1 MIDTNG
7 AVCASALDGPGRLVA
22 RQRKSCQFEPAAS
35 VLTTPLCAF
44 VRGHMRGQVTGAVN
58 HRIMRAL
65 YMEVRLWRTGIG
77 LGCTKSLFG
86 AIAWQSALT
95 TQECLV

>member
-1 MIDTNG
+1 MIDTVG
-7 AVCASALDGPGRLVA
+7 ALCSSALGGPGRVVA
-22 RQRKSCQFEPAAS
+22 YPWKSCQFEPAARL
-35 VLTTPLCAF
+35 LTTLFCGF
-44 VRGHMRGQVTGAVN
+44 MRGQVTGAVN

-86 AIAWQSALT
+86 AIVWQSALT

>member
-1 MIDTNG
+1 MIDTVG
-7 AVCASALDGPGRLVA
+7 AVYPSALDGPGRVVA
-22 RQRKSCQFEPAAS
+22 YQRKSCQFEPAAS

-44 VRGHMRGQVTGAVN
+44 MRGEVTGAAN

-77 LGCTKSLFG
+77 LGCTKSLSD
-86 AIAWQSALT
+86 AIDWQSALT

>member
-7 AVCASALDGPGRLVA
+7 AVCSSALDGPGRLVA
-22 RQRKSCQFEPAAS
+22 HQRKSCQFEPVAS
-35 VLTTPLCAF
+35 VLTTPLCTF
-44 VRGHMRGQVTGAVN
+44 VRGQVTGAVN

>member
-1 MIDTNG
+1 MIDTHG
-7 AVCASALDGPGRLVA
+7 AVCSGALDGPGRVVA
-22 RQRKSCQFEPAAS
+22 HQRKSCQFEPVAS
-35 VLTTPLCAF
+35 VLTTPLCTF
-44 VRGHMRGQVTGAVN
+44 VRGQVTGAVN

-86 AIAWQSALT
+86 AIAWLSALT

>member
-1 MIDTNG
+1 MFDTNG
-7 AVCASALDGPGRLVA
+7 AVCSSALDGPGRVVA
-22 RQRKSCQFEPAAS
+22 HQRKSCQFEPVAS
-35 VLTTPLCAF
+35 VLTTPLCTF
-44 VRGHMRGQVTGAVN
+44 VRGQVTGAVN

-86 AIAWQSALT
+86 AIAWQSTLT

>member
-1 MIDTNG
+1 MIDTVG
-7 AVCASALDGPGRLVA
+7 AVYSSALDGPGRVVA
-22 RQRKSCQFEPAAS
+22 RQRKSCQFEPAGS

-44 VRGHMRGQVTGAVN
+44 MRGEVTGAVN

-77 LGCTKSLFG
+77 LGCTKSLSG
-86 AIAWQSALT
+86 AIDWQSALT

>member
-7 AVCASALDGPGRLVA
+7 AVCSSALDGPGRVVA
-22 RQRKSCQFEPAAS
+22 HQRKSCQFELVAS
-35 VLTTPLCAF
+35 VLTTPLCTF
-44 VRGHMRGQVTGAVN
+44 VRGQVTGAVN

>member
-7 AVCASALDGPGRLVA
+7 AVCSGALDGPGRVVA
-22 RQRKSCQFEPAAS
+22 HQRKSCQFEPVAS
-35 VLTTPLCAF
+35 VLTTPLCTF
-44 VRGHMRGQVTGAVN
+44 VRGQVTGAVN

-86 AIAWQSALT
+86 AIAWLSALT

>member
-1 MIDTNG
+1 MIDTVG
-7 AVCASALDGPGRLVA
+7 AVYSSALDRPGRVVA
-22 RQRKSCQFEPAAS
+22 RQRKSCQFEPVAS
-35 VLTTPLCAF
+35 VLTTPLCTF
-44 VRGHMRGQVTGAVN
+44 VRGQVTGAVN

>member
-1 MIDTNG
+1 MIDTVG
-7 AVCASALDGPGRLVA
+7 AVCSSALDGPGRVVA

-35 VLTTPLCAF
+35 VLTTPLCTF
-44 VRGHMRGQVTGAVN
+44 VRGQVTGAVN

>member
-1 MIDTNG
+1 MIYTNG
-7 AVCASALDGPGRLVA
+7 AVCSSALDGPGRVVA
-22 RQRKSCQFEPAAS
+22 HQRKSCQFEPVAS
-35 VLTTPLCAF
+35 VLTTPLCTF
-44 VRGHMRGQVTGAVN
+44 VRGQVTGAVN

>member
-7 AVCASALDGPGRLVA
+7 AVCSSALDGPGRVVA
-22 RQRKSCQFEPAAS
+22 HQRKSCQFEPVAS
-35 VLTTPLCAF
+35 VLTTPLCTF
-44 VRGHMRGQVTGAVN
+44 VRGQVTGAVN

-86 AIAWQSALT
+86 ASAWQSALT

>member
-7 AVCASALDGPGRLVA
+7 AVCSSALDGPGRVVA
-22 RQRKSCQFEPAAS
+22 HQRKSCQFEPVAS
-35 VLTTPLCAF
+35 VLTTPLCTF
-44 VRGHMRGQVTGAVN
+44 VRGQVTGAVN

-77 LGCTKSLFG
+77 LGCRNPLFG
-86 AIAWQSALT
+86 SPPLT

>member
-1 MIDTNG
+1 MIDTVG
-7 AVCASALDGPGRLVA
+7 AVYSSALDGPGRVVA
-22 RQRKSCQFEPAAS
+22 RQRKSCQFEPAGS

-44 VRGHMRGQVTGAVN
+44 MRGEVTGAVN

>member
-1 MIDTNG
+1 MIDTVG
-7 AVCASALDGPGRLVA
+7 AVYHSALDRPGRVVE

-44 VRGHMRGQVTGAVN
+44 MRGEVTGAVN

-77 LGCTKSLFG
+77 LGCTKSLSG
-86 AIAWQSALT
+86 AIDWQSALT

>member
-1 MIDTNG
+1 MIDTYG
-7 AVCASALDGPGRLVA
+7 AVCSSALDGPGRVVA
-22 RQRKSCQFEPAAS
+22 HQWKSCQFEPAAS
-35 VLTTPLCAF
+35 ALTTPICAF
-44 VRGHMRGQVTGAVN
+44 MRGQVTGATN

-86 AIAWQSALT
+86 AIEWQSALT

>member
-7 AVCASALDGPGRLVA
+7 AVCSSALDGPGRVVA
-22 RQRKSCQFEPAAS
+22 HQRKSCQFEPVAS
-35 VLTTPLCAF
+35 VLTTPLCTF
-44 VRGHMRGQVTGAVN
+44 VRGQVTGAVN

-86 AIAWQSALT
+86 AIAWLSALT

>member
-1 MIDTNG
+1 MIYTNG
-7 AVCASALDGPGRLVA
+7 AVCSSALDGPGRVVA
-22 RQRKSCQFEPAAS
+22 HQRKSCQFEPAAS

-44 VRGHMRGQVTGAVN
+44 MRGQVTGAVN

-65 YMEVRLWRTGIG
+65 HMKVRRWRTGIG
-77 LGCTKSLFG
+77 LGCSTSLLAPLFG
-86 AIAWQSALT
+86 SPPLT